1 MSSHKRVLQR
11 LLSIRIYYKILICAV
26 AGCLYRQ
33 ISICA
38 AVGGTRIWRND
49 QISNSSSYTLGSIW
63 KEMLIICFP
72 LWRSSCFWSVT
83 TYFDVH
89 SKSYRDTHW
98 GKIFL
103 KRKIE
108 GELSISQ
115 DAVAEKTLT
124 VQKKKK
130 QQQQQQQEAMI
141 QRLSRQIN
149 FFGDI
154 TQPLKPISLNQNS
167 TLTLPF
173 HSLLLFEY

>member
-130 QQQQQQQEAMI
+130 NNNNNNN
-141 QRLSRQIN
+141 R
-149 FFGDI
+149 
-154 TQPLKPISLNQNS
+154 KPWSSVCRGKLTFLEILPSHWNQF
-167 TLTLPF
+167 L
-173 HSLLLFEY
+173 

>member
-11 LLSIRIYYKILICAV
+11 LLSIRISYKILICAV

-33 ISICA
+33 LSICIY
-38 AVGGTRIWRND
+38 VGIDLKTDVNYLL
-49 QISNSSSYTLGSIW
+49 SSLTVIL
-63 KEMLIICFP
+63 L
-72 LWRSSCFWSVT
+72 LVLT
-83 TYFDVH
+83 TCFDVH

-130 QQQQQQQEAMI
+130 QQQQQQQQEAMI

-154 TQPLKPISLNQNS
+154 TQPLKPISLNQNC